1 MIGEVRTGR
10 EAAALGADLACAFMA
25 EGGEGVYFQNGWEAP
40 VITADSGELQRATH
54 GFYPDQAGYTTVC
67 GGRGPAFA
75 AGAREAS
82 MTLADEGATLAAA
95 MGLKF
100 SRADGKIRK
109 NLLSISGN

>member
-1 MIGEVRTGR
+1 
-10 EAAALGADLACAFMA
+10 
-25 EGGEGVYFQNGWEAP
+25 
-40 VITADSGELQRATH
+40 
-54 GFYPDQAGYTTVC
+54 
-67 GGRGPAFA
+67 
-75 AGAREAS
+75 

>member
-1 MIGEVRTGR
+1 MTKKYR
-10 EAAALGADLACAFMA
+10 LYGACKCFFIYSTVKLP
-25 EGGEGVYFQNGWEAP
+25 GVYFQNGWEAP
-40 VITADSGELQRATH
+40 VITADSGKLQRATH
-54 GFYPDQAGYTTVC
+54 GFYPDQAGYTTVF